1 MLLCEHFAVAVA
13 RIKRNGSG
21 WIRNEDWES
30 FFIHLQMSRDVKQFD
45 EEATLIFSKRFN
57 VVFTDNS
64 VARFWQQIQIEPAN
78 DTTDAQV
85 LYRVI
90 VEVL

>member
-30 FFIHLQMSRDVKQFD
+30 FFIHLQMSRDVKQIN
-45 EEATLIFSKRFN
+45 EEAILIFSTRFE

-64 VARFWQQIQIEPAN
+64 VARFLQQIQIEPSN

>member
-1 MLLCEHFAVAVA
+1 MLLSEHFAVAVA
-13 RIKRNGSG
+13 RIERNSSG

-30 FFIHLQMSRDVKQFD
+30 FFIHLQMSRDVKQIN
-45 EEATLIFSKRFN
+45 EEAILIFSTRFE

-64 VARFWQQIQIEPAN
+64 VARFWQRVQIVESE
-78 DTTDAQV
+78 DTSDTQT
-85 LYRVI
+85 LYQVI

>member
-21 WIRNEDWES
+21 WIREEDWES
-30 FFIHLQMSRDVKQFD
+30 FFIHLQMSRDVKRFD
-45 EEATLIFSKRFN
+45 EEATLSFGKRFK
-57 VVFTDNS
+57 VVCTDNS
-64 VARFWQQIQIEPAN
+64 VARFWQEVQIEQTN
-78 DTTDAQV
+78 DTTDTQV